1 MSSVNPLLYALSN
14 INEIQR
20 FGNSLTRN
28 VSSVL
33 VLSSAKIRSYF
44 IGAISLNNKLVVIS
58 DDSFAL
64 YHESVGVSSLHSQ
77 YLPTYISDDIF
88 PESFSRSRNKYVQ
101 AMGASLAG
109 KGPSIIFTEGGLEEH
124 VPRSVLSKKSS
135 SLRVQVNDRLLI
147 SNMMKTL
154 NEYGYDENVEAK
166 NMGEFARRGGIVD
179 VFPTNTINPIRVE
192 FNDDVISSLRYYN
205 PTSQVS
211 IETTN
216 SITIPTII
224 KDINKVLSIT
234 YRELFDQLGY
244 SIVGVQLLSGACK
257 IEFIGNNNIHK
268 TETIKIK
275 DISIKTDESI
285 TKYKQK
291 LTAVYVVGD
300 SLKQKDY
307 FPNNSIYI
315 DGYINGNIFIY
326 DSGIAIIKND
336 KIKKVNKNDKR
347 RSEEYFYS
355 YKWGDYVTHI
365 DYGVG
370 IYRGLVKKH
379 NKDYITLEY
388 ANNSNIH
395 LSAQHIDMI
404 APLV

>member
-28 VSSVL
+28 ISSVL
-33 VLSSAKIRSYF
+33 VLSCAKIRSYF

-64 YHESVGVSSLHSQ
+64 YHESVGISSLKSQ
-77 YLPTYISDDIF
+77 YLPAHLSEDVF
-88 PESFSRSRNKYVQ
+88 PKTFSRSKSKYIQ
-101 AMGASLAG
+101 AMAASLAVD
-109 KGPSIIFTEGGLEEH
+109 GPSIIFTEGGLEEH
-124 VPRSVLSKKSS
+124 VARSILSKKDA
-135 SLRVQVNDRLLI
+135 SLRVQVNDSLLI

-166 NMGEFARRGGIVD
+166 NMGECARRGGIVD

-234 YRELFDQLGY
+234 YRELFERLGF
-244 SIVGVQLLSGACK
+244 SIVGVKLLSDACK
-257 IEFIGNNNIHK
+257 IEFIGNNNVHK

-275 DISIKTDESI
+275 DISIKTDGHI
-285 TKYKQK
+285 KKYKQK
-291 LTAVYVVGD
+291 LTAIYVVGD

-326 DSGIAIIKND
+326 DSGSAISFIFFLM
-336 KIKKVNKNDKR
+336 IR
-347 RSEEYFYS
+347 RPPRS
-355 YKWGDYVTHI
+355 
-365 DYGVG
+365 
-370 IYRGLVKKH
+370 
-379 NKDYITLEY
+379 TLFPY
-388 ANNSNIH
+388 TTLFRSF
-395 LSAQHIDMI
+395 
-404 APLV
+404 